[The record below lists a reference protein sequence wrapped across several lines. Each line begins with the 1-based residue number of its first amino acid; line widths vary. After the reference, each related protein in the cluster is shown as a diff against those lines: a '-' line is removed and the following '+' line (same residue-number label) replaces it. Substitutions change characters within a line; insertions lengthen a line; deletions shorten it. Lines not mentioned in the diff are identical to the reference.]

1 MELSKLGRT
10 TLLLYVQLPLTVFLS
25 WLAFGDIMSIWSG
38 VGCIIIVGS
47 AIAITLSKEEQSP
60 GTSAVSSDAGRGTA
74 HDGVVYSSVGQAED
88 EHEMEKSS
96 PREGL
101 QRQKSPA

>member
-25 WLAFGDIMSIWSG
+25 WLAFGDVMSIWSG

-60 GTSAVSSDAGRGTA
+60 GTSAVSSDAERGTT
-74 HDGVVYSSVGQAED
+74 HDGVVYSSVGQEEE
-88 EHEMEKSS
+88 EHEMEKSAT
-96 PREGL
+96 REGVK
-101 QRQKSPA
+101 RQEAAA